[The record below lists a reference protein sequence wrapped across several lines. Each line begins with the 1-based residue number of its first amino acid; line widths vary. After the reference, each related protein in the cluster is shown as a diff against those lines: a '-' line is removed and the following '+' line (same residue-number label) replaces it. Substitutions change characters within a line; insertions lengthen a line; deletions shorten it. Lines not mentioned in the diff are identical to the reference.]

1 MLQSSGYLN
10 SFIIFK
16 TLKACSNCSK
26 RCLRICCAL
35 AACVFPVW
43 NPSGWH
49 VVPRAYLCA
58 FDATSV
64 PNVARHVFFIIAQ
77 CVIISSLKAMA
88 LLGICLLV
96 TCRRP
101 VHPATM
107 SSLFWPVNRSS
118 LQVKWQQLCF
128 QRGKAVGSCCLS
140 VLDMF
145 NCLCSLES
153 QCVYRQF
160 IFIQNLFVKPET
172 TAWICNSCFLPE
184 GGVWA
189 LSEHIFSC
197 FLQAA
202 SLIVMCQRISLQYV
216 LIIAMISL
224 FKARY
229 CNWISL

>member
-1 MLQSSGYLN
+1 MISQPSEFLACLVGWRAPWFVSLN
-10 SFIIFK
+10 VFAAFFELYDAAEQRVSEFLYHFYNIK
-16 TLKACSNCSK
+16 GMRTK

-43 NPSGWH
+43 SPSGWH

-77 CVIISSLKAMA
+77 CVIISALKAMA

-107 SSLFWPVNRSS
+107 TSLFWPVNRSS

-128 QRGKAVGSCCLS
+128 QRGKAVASCCLS
-140 VLDMF
+140 VMDTF
-145 NCLCSLES
+145 NCRCSLES
-153 QCVYRQF
+153 VCLHAVYFYSKPIRQ
-160 IFIQNLFVKPET
+160 VET

-184 GGVWA
+184 GGV
-189 LSEHIFSC
+189 
-197 FLQAA
+197 
-202 SLIVMCQRISLQYV
+202 
-216 LIIAMISL
+216 
-224 FKARY
+224 
-229 CNWISL
+229 